1 MTQGRDITKELAP
14 EPRDTINPTGFFTQ
28 PTSNLRGMLVAALF
42 FTITPLLIGIQWLM
56 DKLHLPGWGVIAV
69 SYYRAMCWGLGIRI
83 RIVGEPVRDR
93 AVLFVSNHCSWA
105 DIMAIGAVARIAF
118 VSKIEVAKWPLV
130 GTAARLQRT
139 VFVDRSRRAQ
149 TGDSISEMADRLTS
163 GVSVVLFA
171 EGTSSDGNRVLP
183 FRSALI
189 GAVREAAAQVEGG
202 MLIQPMSI
210 CYTAINGIPMGRQHR
225 PLVAWYGDTDF
236 MPHIKAFLPRAAIDV
251 TISYGT
257 PIPADASTN
266 RKVLAKEVESAVR
279 ALVNTSVLGRPYP
292 GTPAAAQ
299 TPA

>member
-1 MTQGRDITKELAP
+1 VRGVFVAAF
-14 EPRDTINPTGFFTQ
+14 FFT
-28 PTSNLRGMLVAALF
+28 A
-42 FTITPLLIGIQWLM
+42 TPALIGIQWLLE
-56 DKLHLPGWGVIAV
+56 KLHLPGWGIIAIT
-69 SYYRAMCWGLGIRI
+69 YYRCLCWMLGIRI
-83 RIVGEPVRDR
+83 RIVGEPVRNR
-93 AVLFVSNHCSWA
+93 AVLFVSNHGSWA
-105 DIMAIGAVARIAF
+105 DILAIGAVAPIAF

-130 GTAARLQRT
+130 GTAARLQKT

-149 TGDSISEMADRLTS
+149 TGDSISEMAERLAA
-163 GVSVVLFA
+163 GVSMVLFA

-189 GAVREAAAQVEGG
+189 GAVREAAAQTKGG

-257 PIPADASTN
+257 PISADASTN
-266 RKVLAKEVESAVR
+266 RKVLAKEVEGAVR
-279 ALVNTSVLGRPYP
+279 GLMNASVLGRP
-292 GTPAAAQ
+292 
-299 TPA
+299 